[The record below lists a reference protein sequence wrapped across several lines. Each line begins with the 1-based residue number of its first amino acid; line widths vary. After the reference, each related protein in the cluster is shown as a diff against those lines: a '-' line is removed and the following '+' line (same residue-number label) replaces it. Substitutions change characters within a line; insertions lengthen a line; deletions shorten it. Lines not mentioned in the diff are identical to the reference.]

1 MLSFSPAECNPCNVD
16 ESFLP
21 TDSPRQG
28 SLTRLLEVAVRLGV
42 EHDLDRILRI
52 ATQGVCEA
60 VGCDRA
66 SLFLADNSQ
75 RELVTRVVTELE
87 IAEIRHPFDRGII
100 GWVATSLEL
109 LCVPDPHQDARWD
122 SSVDR
127 RTGFRT
133 QNILAAPILSVPD
146 RRLLGVLQLL
156 NKPEGFDALDEQLVQ
171 AFAAHVAIALERCRL
186 EEEVRRHAALR
197 QTLETA
203 RKIQSSLLPSALPMI
218 PRYEVAAWWQPA
230 EFVSGDYYD
239 WLPQEHGNWSFVIG
253 DVSGHG
259 LAAALLMASV
269 RAMARV
275 LSQTETDPRTFVEI
289 LRESIEPDLS
299 TGRFITFLCATIDP
313 QTHMARLWNAG
324 HGPAY
329 IVRAATGE
337 CEKVSATATPL
348 GFPHLRTASAATSVE
363 FAPGDILLMGTDG
376 VIEVPDS
383 TGSMFG
389 SGRLLEIV
397 RAHRHQPASE
407 IVNAVATTVQAYH
420 GLEVPPD
427 DTTLVIVRRQ
437 SVTAR

>member
-1 MLSFSPAECNPCNVD
+1 MLSTLRSDCKPFNVD

-21 TDSPRQG
+21 TDSPRLG
-28 SLTRLLEVAVRLGV
+28 SLTRLLDVAVQLGV

-52 ATQGVCEA
+52 ATQGVCDA

-66 SLFLADNSQ
+66 SLFLADNDK
-75 RELVTRVVTELE
+75 RELLTRVVTELE
-87 IAEIRHPFDRGII
+87 IEEIRHPFDRGII
-100 GWVATSLEL
+100 GWVATSLEV

-156 NKPEGFDALDEQLVQ
+156 NKSVGFDPLDERLVQ

-186 EEEVRRHAALR
+186 EDEARQHEALR
-197 QTLETA
+197 QTLETG
-203 RKIQSSLLPSALPMI
+203 RKIQSSLLPAELPAI
-218 PRYEVAAWWQPA
+218 PGYEVAAWWQPA

-239 WLPQEHGNWSFVIG
+239 WLPQDNGEWSFVIG

-275 LSQTETDPRTFVEI
+275 LSQTESDPKAFVEI

-299 TGRFITFLCATIDP
+299 TGRFITLLCVTIDP
-313 QTHMARLWNAG
+313 QSHQARLWNAG

-329 IVRAATGE
+329 IVRADSGT
-337 CEKVSATATPL
+337 CEKIAANSMPL
-348 GFPHLRTASAATSVE
+348 GFPCLPGTSTATVTSLT
-363 FAPGDILLMGTDG
+363 PGDLVLMGTDG
-376 VIEVPDS
+376 VIEVTDE
-383 TGSMFG
+383 
-389 SGRLLEIV
+389 SGTMYGVTRLLEAV
-397 RAHRHQPASE
+397 RKHRHASVSE
-407 IVNAVATTVQAYH
+407 IVSAIAADVQAYH
-420 GLEVPPD
+420 GLPAPPD
-427 DTTLVIVRRQ
+427 DTTLVIIRRQ
-437 SVTAR
+437 PQD

>member
-1 MLSFSPAECNPCNVD
+1 MLSFSPAECNLCNVD

-21 TDSPRQG
+21 ADSPRLG
-28 SLTRLLEVAVRLGV
+28 SLTRLLDVAVRLGV

-66 SLFLADNSQ
+66 SLFLADHDK
-75 RELVTRVVTELE
+75 RELLTRVVTELE
-87 IAEIRHPFDRGII
+87 IEEIRHPFDRGVI
-100 GWVATSLEL
+100 GWVATAQEV
-109 LCVPDPHQDARWD
+109 LCVPDPHHDARWD

-133 QNILAAPILSVPD
+133 LNILAAPILSVPD

-156 NKPEGFDALDEQLVQ
+156 NKPTGFDPLDERLVQ

-186 EEEVRRHAALR
+186 EAEARQHAALR
-197 QTLETA
+197 QTLETG
-203 RKIQSSLLPSALPMI
+203 RKIQSSLLPAELPRI
-218 PRYEVAAWWQPA
+218 PGYEVAAWWQPA

-239 WLPQEHGNWSFVIG
+239 WLPQDNSNWSFVIG

-275 LSQTETDPRTFVEI
+275 LSQTEADPQAFVEI

-299 TGRFITFLCATIDP
+299 TGRFITLLCATVDP
-313 QTHMARLWNAG
+313 QTHVARMWNAG

-329 IVRAATGE
+329 IVRAATGY
-337 CEKVSATATPL
+337 CEKICATTTPL
-348 GFPHLRTASAATSVE
+348 GFPRIPSEVTSTTVTL
-363 FAPGDILLMGTDG
+363 APGDLVLLGTDG
-376 VIEVPDS
+376 IVEVTDTS
-383 TGSMFG
+383 GTMFG
-389 SGRLLEIV
+389 VARLLDVV
-397 RAHRHQPASE
+397 REQRHTPAST
-407 IVNAVATTVQAYH
+407 IVATVASAVQDFH
-420 GLEVPPD
+420 GLASPPD

-437 SVTAR
+437 PTTA